1 MPGALV
7 GDAVLLNVA
16 RKNSSPA
23 PGNWLVLKDGTV
35 LVCTGG
41 TDGIT
46 AECFGGDFVMTDA
59 DSICQVIEPDLAPVD
74 HELGRLRAITGIAT
88 DLTAYELELFGTKM
102 GLAKPEAMR
111 EARFLNEHLSRLDE
125 VAPDNRSEV
134 VRLRD
139 VLSDAC
145 YHADFV
151 ADMPLPTYSARAK
164 ANATR
169 LRKRAEIL
177 SRMRCDL
184 RTVPEMPVRSRDN
197 VIKLIQGAVSGG
209 DPHGRLSPVDR
220 GLPGA

>member
-7 GDAVLLNVA
+7 GDAVLLNAVE
-16 RKNSSPA
+16 KNSSPT

-41 TDGIT
+41 SDGIT
-46 AECFGGDFVMTDA
+46 AECFGGDCVMMDA
-59 DSICQVIEPDLAPVD
+59 DSICHVVEPDLAPVD

-88 DLTAYELELFGTKM
+88 DLTAYELELYGTKM
-102 GLAKPEAMR
+102 GLAKPEMMR
-111 EARFLNEHLSRLDE
+111 EARFLKEHLSRLEE
-125 VAPDNRSEV
+125 VDPDDRREV

-164 ANATR
+164 ANMTR
-169 LRKRAEIL
+169 LKKRADIL

-184 RTVPEMPVRSRDN
+184 RTVPEVPVRCRDG
-197 VIKLIQGAVSGG
+197 VVKLIQGLVSGG
-209 DPHGRLSPVDR
+209 
-220 GLPGA
+220 